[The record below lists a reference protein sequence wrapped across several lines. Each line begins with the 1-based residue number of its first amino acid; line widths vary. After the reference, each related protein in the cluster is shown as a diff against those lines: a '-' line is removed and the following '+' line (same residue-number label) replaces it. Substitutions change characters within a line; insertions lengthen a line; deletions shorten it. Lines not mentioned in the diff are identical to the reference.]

1 MHDTNTGTKLSLY
14 TDILIKPPFGLFQE
28 LYNPTRARD
37 ISALYDKALSV
48 HFSVKALEPM
58 SRTISIFV

>member
-37 ISALYDKALSV
+37 IAAVYDKALSV
-48 HFSVKALEPM
+48 HFTRALEPM